1 MKTNEYRRPWE
12 ENSEDQNVNQ
22 KNLSKAKDQLKRDI
36 LRFSELLPDVDFY
49 ERIKFQTFV
58 AFPLVE
64 DESEPRNDCNI
75 LTKPDFESDEK
86 LEKIFCL
93 QNIKTKTTHDSL
105 LKTIVARYVGLHST
119 IPLKNN
125 AEAFNL
131 EEKRLKRGHRKFDS
145 AFKHSFMERTE
156 EVSGDD
162 GLRKKMSENKVS
174 RDILSAIN
182 NKKYRVGKF
191 KEKYNFPLF
200 DDTDAIQEAPKE
212 AIYPFRRAKSKNP
225 VIIGKD
231 NIKILLQY
239 HDSKIGHQGLS
250 AIIEKIK
257 SNKIEIFDSNTV
269 EKNIFFSK
277 MLESDLE
284 ESLSYHLD
292 CEQCLEVAILK
303 ERGDFDGFQVSLTK
317 DEDIQKAIQYGDR
330 LHRGE

>member
-1 MKTNEYRRPWE
+1 M
-12 ENSEDQNVNQ
+12 ENLQDQRIVP
-22 KNLSKAKDQLKRDI
+22 KSLTKAKDQLDRDI
-36 LRFSELLPDVDFY
+36 LRFMELLPDLKLCGLVQIQVFA
-49 ERIKFQTFV
+49 
-58 AFPLVE
+58 AFPLFNE
-64 DESEPRNDCNI
+64 EKCTDKSGYGI
-75 LTKPDFESDEK
+75 LTRCDFQSPERLMEK
-86 LEKIFCL
+86 LDLVGVTKKIPL
-93 QNIKTKTTHDSL
+93 KIKNIY
-105 LKTIVARYVGLHST
+105 LKIVGRYIGLHST

-125 AEAFNL
+125 AEAFNV

-145 AFKHSFMERTE
+145 AFQHSFMERIE

-162 GLRKKMSENKVS
+162 GLRKKMSESKVC
-174 RDILSAIN
+174 RDILSAIDK
-182 NKKYRVGKF
+182 KKYRVGKF